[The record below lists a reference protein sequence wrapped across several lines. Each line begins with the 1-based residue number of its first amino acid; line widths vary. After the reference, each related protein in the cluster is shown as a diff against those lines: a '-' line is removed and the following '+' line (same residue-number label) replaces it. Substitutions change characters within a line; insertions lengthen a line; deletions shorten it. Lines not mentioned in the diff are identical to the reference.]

1 MNPDLQN
8 LKELQVADREMSR
21 LSQEIA
27 ALPRRVAVIEAKLA
41 NSKARKEKAAASIKA
56 GEGVRRK
63 LESQIQDLQLK
74 ISKYRDQM
82 LGVKTNQE
90 YKALTTEVEFAQK
103 QIRDFEDKIL
113 ESMLSAESLEK
124 DLKAAEADLKA
135 ETAEIEKEKAEARS
149 RTEID
154 EKELAEWGAKRD
166 KLRGLITPDV
176 LRHYD
181 RVLKLRGSAM
191 AEAVDHKCSACQVM
205 LRPQVYNDVRAREQ
219 ILICDSCHRILWY
232 DPEREETE
240 ANVAARAGEK
250 GHTMEKAWYY
260 VPDVGEN
267 GVFAAFVDHRGS
279 SSCRLFD
286 ALTGEALNT
295 PDIHHDSTF
304 NEAFSDLIQHG
315 TPVHLQQQP
324 NLEEQC
330 KDALPGPVLSEL
342 QQQVHAVSTGN
353 ASPQGGD

>member
-8 LKELQVADREMSR
+8 LKELQVADREVAR

-41 NSKARKEKAAASIKA
+41 ASKARKEKAAAAIKA
-56 GEGVRRK
+56 SEGVKRK

-90 YKALTTEVEFAQK
+90 YKALTTELEFAQK
-103 QIRDFEDKIL
+103 QIREFEDKIL
-113 ESMLSAESLEK
+113 EGMLSVESLEK
-124 DLKAAEADLKA
+124 DLKAAEAELKA
-135 ETAEIEKEKAEARS
+135 ESAEIEKEKAEART

-166 KLRGLITPDV
+166 QLRAAITADV

-205 LRPQVYNDVRAREQ
+205 LRPQVYNDVRTNVQ
-219 ILICDSCHRILWY
+219 VMICDSCHRILWY
-232 DPEREETE
+232 DPARDIPPAKPET
-240 ANVAARAGEK
+240 
-250 GHTMEKAWYY
+250 
-260 VPDVGEN
+260 
-267 GVFAAFVDHRGS
+267 
-279 SSCRLFD
+279 
-286 ALTGEALNT
+286 
-295 PDIHHDSTF
+295 
-304 NEAFSDLIQHG
+304 
-315 TPVHLQQQP
+315 
-324 NLEEQC
+324 
-330 KDALPGPVLSEL
+330 
-342 QQQVHAVSTGN
+342 AVSAEVGPTG
-353 ASPQGGD
+353 G